1 VDGRA
6 EVAPP
11 LEQVRPAGTHSL
23 WDFATAAL
31 GALCGGLTSPS
42 PLARQGKLGHLLLLR
57 HPGLAQPGEISGF
70 EQSADLRHAPI
81 IARSGESGGL
91 DVGQAGISIVVA

>member
-57 HPGLAQPGEISGF
+57 HPGLAQAHEVGGFGEGADGGWWHPISGCP
-70 EQSADLRHAPI
+70 QASKARIAI
-81 IARSGESGGL
+81 ITR
-91 DVGQAGISIVVA
+91 